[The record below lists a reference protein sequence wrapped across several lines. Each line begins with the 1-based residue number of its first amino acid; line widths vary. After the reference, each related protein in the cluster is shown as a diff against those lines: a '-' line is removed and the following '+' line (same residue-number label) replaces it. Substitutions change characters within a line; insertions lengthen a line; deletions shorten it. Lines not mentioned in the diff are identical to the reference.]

1 MSDFLENISNF
12 LTQEFVKNSQKI
24 IENPNAF
31 SDNIINYLKKN
42 NIGLNNNVDIDSS
55 EKSINCDFF
64 ELENTDINVNEND
77 YQALL
82 LNLNH
87 IQNIMT
93 EIKEYLQKDN

>member
-31 SDNIINYLKKN
+31 SYNIINYLKKN

-93 EIKEYLQKDN
+93 DIKEYLQKDN

>member
-1 MSDFLENISNF
+1 MADFFENLNQL
-12 LTQEFVKNSQKI
+12 LTKDFVSELKKI
-24 IENPNAF
+24 IENPNNL
-31 SDNIINYLKKN
+31 SEKIISYLKKN

-93 EIKEYLQKDN
+93 DINEYLQKDN

>member
-12 LTQEFVKNSQKI
+12 LTQEFAKNSQKI

-42 NIGLNNNVDIDSS
+42 NIGLNNNVDIDLS